1 MTHILV
7 VEDEAKIARV
17 LQLELEFEGYGI
29 TTVATGYDALEIMRD
44 KTFDLIL
51 LDIMLPEMSGLD
63 ILKRYR
69 KHNQT
74 TPVIMLTAKD
84 TVEDK
89 VTGLDS
95 GAQDYVTKP
104 FQIEELLARIRAH
117 LRSMEIEDDGDW
129 LNFPPLHLNVSTRDV
144 IRGDRTIELT
154 PKEFDLL
161 VLLLRHPRQVLSRE
175 QILNA
180 VWGYDFVGDTNVV
193 DVYVRYLRKKVD
205 QEDESPLIHT
215 VRGVGYVLKDP
226 YETT

>member
-29 TTVATGYDALEIMRD
+29 TTVSAGYDALEIMRD
-44 KTFDLIL
+44 ETFDLIL

-117 LRSMEIEDDGDW
+117 LRSTEVKDDGDW

-144 IRGDRTIELT
+144 IRANRTIELT

-161 VLLLRHPRQVLSRE
+161 VLFLRHPRQVLSRE

-205 QEDESPLIHT
+205 HEDESPLIHT